1 MVLPV
6 LEITDPVVFPGMT
19 LSLGFSSRLHRR
31 LLQQVL
37 AQDEHRFVIGNGAGA
52 LPGFGTC
59 MALLA
64 VSGNELEGFS
74 VTAQGMGRQRL
85 DIARTEQVVV
95 ETGKVEQLNYVYDV
109 PAPLGRDDP
118 GQELLEAWD
127 TEMVFRRYAS
137 AFLDRRLQE
146 QIDEAMPHDPFY
158 LASFVCANS
167 ALGTVRQQAQ
177 LAAST
182 LVDRLRLVRSQMND
196 LLRHA

>member
-6 LEITDPVVFPGMT
+6 LQLADPVVFPGMT
-19 LSLGFSSRLHRR
+19 LSLGFGSRLHKR

-37 AQDEHRFVIGNGAGA
+37 AQDEHRFVITNGNVAQ
-52 LPGFGTC
+52 PGFGTC

-64 VSGNELEGFS
+64 VEGNGLDGFA
-74 VTAQGMGRQRL
+74 VTAHGMGRQRL
-85 DIARTEQVVV
+85 DIARTEQVVL
-95 ETGKVEQLNYVYDV
+95 ETGRVEQLTYVYDV

-118 GQELLEAWD
+118 GRELLEAWD

-137 AFLDRRLQE
+137 TFLDRRLQE
-146 QIDEAMPHDPFY
+146 QIDEAIPNDPFY
-158 LASFVCANS
+158 LASFICANS
-167 ALGTVRQQAQ
+167 GLGTVRQQAQ